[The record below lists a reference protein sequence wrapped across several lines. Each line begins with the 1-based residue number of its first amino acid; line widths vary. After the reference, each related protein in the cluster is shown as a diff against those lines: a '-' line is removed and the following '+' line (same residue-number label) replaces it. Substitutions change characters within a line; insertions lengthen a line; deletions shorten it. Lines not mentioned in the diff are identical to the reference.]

1 MITNKE
7 ITPLKRFFGLLREEK
22 NQVYSIY
29 FYAVLNGL
37 ITLSLPLGIQAILNF
52 ILGGRIST
60 SWIILVAIVAG
71 GVIFSGFLQIS
82 QLQIMEKLQQRIFSK
97 SGLSIA
103 YRLPRVKAE
112 ILHGKYGPELVNR
125 FFDTVNLQKGLSKIL
140 IDFSTALLQVIFGLL
155 LLSVYHPFFILF
167 GLSLVLILFLI
178 FYFSGPKGMETAL
191 KESTYKYQTAYW
203 LEEVGRTMNSFKLA
217 GNTRLPVLRADK
229 LLQKYVDFRSK
240 HFSVLIFQYK
250 IMIGF
255 KVLIVTSLLVAGSL
269 LLIND
274 QISIGQFVAAEV
286 IIILVVN
293 SVEKLILS
301 LETVYD
307 TLVATEKLG
316 NLMDLGLEDSSGSEK
331 IITPKKEGLK
341 FAMKNVSFQPKDADI
356 PLLRNINLTIEAGE
370 KVVVTGKS
378 GSGKSALMS
387 LFSGLYEDFEGEV
400 LVNDLSIKMIHL
412 EKFRTLV
419 GDCLEVEQ
427 IFHGTIHENILM
439 GREYEESQLNEILQ
453 LTGLQDYIYQKPLG
467 LETELLPEGKGLS
480 RRLVQSIL
488 ISRSLVGKPKAMIME
503 NALLHQTQ
511 EVKLKLVD
519 YLMSGDW
526 TLLLVTLDQ
535 EVIQRASQII
545 VLDQGKL
552 LFQGNYSQYLEF
564 LKTNQ

>member
-1 MITNKE
+1 MTTNQE
-7 ITPLKRFFGLLREEK
+7 MTPIKRFFSLLREEK

-29 FYAVLNGL
+29 FYAILNGL

-60 SWIILVAIVAG
+60 SWVILVMIVAA
-71 GVIFSGFLQIS
+71 GVLFGGFLQIS

-112 ILHGKYGPELVNR
+112 ILHGKYAPEIVNR

-140 IDFSTALLQVIFGLL
+140 IDFSTAVLQVIFGLL

-167 GLSLVLILFLI
+167 GIALVVILFFI
-178 FYFSGPKGMETAL
+178 FYFTGPRGMETAL

-203 LEEVGRTMNSFKLA
+203 LEEIGRTMNSFKLA
-217 GNTRLPVLRADK
+217 GSPRLPVLRADK

-250 IMIGF
+250 IMIAF

-307 TLVATEKLG
+307 TLVAVEKLG
-316 NLMDLGLEDSSGSEK
+316 HLMDLDLEDSVGTEK
-331 IITPKKEGLK
+331 IVTSKSEGLK
-341 FAMKNVSFQPKDADI
+341 FGMEKVSFQPKDADR
-356 PLLRNINLTIEAGE
+356 PLLKDVNLSIGAGE
-370 KVVVTGKS
+370 KVVITGKS
-378 GSGKSALMS
+378 GSGKSALMA
-387 LFSGLYEDFEGEV
+387 LFSGLYEEFDGKV

-412 EKFRTLV
+412 EKYRTMV
-419 GDCLEVEQ
+419 GDCLEMEQ

-439 GREYEESQLNEILQ
+439 GREYNEDHLNQVLELA
-453 LTGLQDYIYQKPLG
+453 GLQDYVYQLPEG
-467 LETELLPEGKGLS
+467 LNTMLQPEGKGLS

-488 ISRSLVGKPKAMIME
+488 ISRSLVGTPKAMIME
-503 NALLHQTQ
+503 NALLHQTR
-511 EVKLKLVD
+511 EVKLKLMD
-519 YLMSGDW
+519 YLMAGDW
-526 TLLLVTLDQ
+526 TLLLVTQDP
-535 EVIQRASQII
+535 EVIERASQII
-545 VLDQGKL
+545 VMDQGMIK
-552 LFQGNYSQYLEF
+552 FQGSYTAYQEYIKKGE
-564 LKTNQ
+564 

>member
-1 MITNKE
+1 MTTNQE
-7 ITPLKRFFGLLREEK
+7 MTPIKRFFSLLREEK

-29 FYAVLNGL
+29 FYAILNGL

-60 SWIILVAIVAG
+60 SWVILVMIVAA
-71 GVIFSGFLQIS
+71 GVLFGGFLQIS

-112 ILHGKYGPELVNR
+112 ILHGKYAPEIVNR

-140 IDFSTALLQVIFGLL
+140 IDFSTAVLQVIFGLL

-167 GLSLVLILFLI
+167 GIALVVILFFI
-178 FYFSGPKGMETAL
+178 FYFTGPRGMETAL

-203 LEEVGRTMNSFKLA
+203 LEEIGRTMNSFKLA
-217 GNTRLPVLRADK
+217 GSPRLPVLRADK

-250 IMIGF
+250 IMIAF

-307 TLVATEKLG
+307 TLVAVEKLG
-316 NLMDLGLEDSSGSEK
+316 YLMDLELEDSVGTEK
-331 IITPKKEGLK
+331 IVTSKSEGLK
-341 FAMKNVSFQPKDADI
+341 FGMEKVSFQPKDADR
-356 PLLRNINLTIEAGE
+356 PLLKDVNLTIGAGE
-370 KVVVTGKS
+370 KVVITGKS
-378 GSGKSALMS
+378 GSGKSALMA
-387 LFSGLYEDFEGEV
+387 LFSGLYEEFDGKV

-412 EKFRTLV
+412 EKYRTMV
-419 GDCLEVEQ
+419 GDCLEMEQ

-439 GREYEESQLNEILQ
+439 GREYNEDHLNQVLELA
-453 LTGLQDYIYQKPLG
+453 GLQDYVYQLPEG
-467 LETELLPEGKGLS
+467 LNTMLQPEGKGLS

-488 ISRSLVGKPKAMIME
+488 ISRSLVGTPKAMIME
-503 NALLHQTQ
+503 NALLHQTR
-511 EVKLKLVD
+511 EVKLRLMD
-519 YLMSGDW
+519 YLMAGDW
-526 TLLLVTLDQ
+526 TLLLVTQDP
-535 EVIQRASQII
+535 EVIERASQII
-545 VLDQGKL
+545 VMDQGMIK
-552 LFQGNYSQYLEF
+552 FQGSYTAYQEYIKKGE
-564 LKTNQ
+564 